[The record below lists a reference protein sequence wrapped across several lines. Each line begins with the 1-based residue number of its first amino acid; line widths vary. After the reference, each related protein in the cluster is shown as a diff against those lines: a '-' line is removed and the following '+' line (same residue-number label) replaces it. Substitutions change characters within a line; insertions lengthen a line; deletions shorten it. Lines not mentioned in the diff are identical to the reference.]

1 MLRSTVLGPMVVII
15 GVEFVV
21 ELVREDSSGERIASL
36 SG

>member
-1 MLRSTVLGPMVVII
+1 MLRSTVLGLMVMII

-21 ELVREDSSGERIASL
+21 ELVRERSSGEGAVSL

>member
-1 MLRSTVLGPMVVII
+1 MLRSTVLGSTVVII

-21 ELVREDSSGERIASL
+21 ELVRERSPGEGTVSL